1 MSVLLDAL
9 KKGEEQKSAAEE
21 TAKAAPGGVDAPA
34 PESAGDGGQEGAVA
48 GGAFSL
54 KAAAR
59 PVVAEMPSSA
69 EKEKTAEESTAPEA
83 KGARARVVAGRVFV
97 AGGGEEEDGAGGER
111 QRKVTG
117 MVALLV
123 LVVGGVG
130 GVFWSGL
137 IPGFDASLLDAQKDA
152 APVIARSRT
161 VAPDLVAAT
170 EESDIVA
177 LPKPS
182 VDVQREVR
190 FAALPQDGSGSDDDA
205 RDAVLRIIQ
214 QYTRSV
220 SGAQVDPLLSGGL
233 GGLDQAGEEV
243 VDPDVK
249 TDSEI
254 FSAALTKAETSE
266 NAFSAQKNREL
277 QLALQT
283 ATQLDREISIVI
295 KGQEAEKTEASD
307 ESEEQQ
313 VAASPAAIPSSP
325 AASPADDSVAQVA
338 QVQVEKSRIGSE
350 RKDLLARA
358 VSNYRKGRLVEA
370 EASYRRLLHGD
381 PTNVDGL
388 RGLAAVASATGRFQ
402 LAASTYLQILDYYPN
417 DPIAFAEL
425 VNLQEAGDSILGEQ
439 AIKKLIGKQPE
450 SDHRLYF
457 TLGNLYSEEGLW
469 THAQS
474 AYFEAFSRDSDNP
487 DYAFNLA
494 VVLDYLGKP
503 ALALRYYGDAL
514 RLSEFRPSGF
524 VISDAHARVRELSN

>member
-34 PESAGDGGQEGAVA
+34 PEPAGGGGQEGAVA

-59 PVVAEMPSSA
+59 PVAAEMPSSA

-97 AGGGEEEDGAGGER
+97 AGGGEEDGAGGER

-220 SGAQVDPLLSGGL
+220 SGTQADPLLSGGL

-243 VDPDVK
+243 ADPDVK

-295 KGQEAEKTEASD
+295 KGQETEKTDASD
-307 ESEEQQ
+307 KSEEQQ
-313 VAASPAAIPSSP
+313 VAALPASTPSP
-325 AASPADDSVAQVA
+325 AASPADDSVA

-469 THAQS
+469 TNAQS

>member
-59 PVVAEMPSSA
+59 PVAAEMPSSA
-69 EKEKTAEESTAPEA
+69 EKEKTAEESAAPEA

-97 AGGGEEEDGAGGER
+97 AGGDEEDSAGEER

-137 IPGFDASLLDAQKDA
+137 IPGFDASLFDAQKGA
-152 APVIARSRT
+152 APVIARART

-220 SGAQVDPLLSGGL
+220 SGAQADPLLSGGL

-307 ESEEQQ
+307 KSEEQQ
-313 VAASPAAIPSSP
+313 VAASPAAAPSP

-469 THAQS
+469 TNAQS
-474 AYFEAFSRDSDNP
+474 AYFEAFSRDVDNP

>member
-1 MSVLLDAL
+1 M
-9 KKGEEQKSAAEE
+9 
-21 TAKAAPGGVDAPA
+21 
-34 PESAGDGGQEGAVA
+34 
-48 GGAFSL
+48 
-54 KAAAR
+54 
-59 PVVAEMPSSA
+59 
-69 EKEKTAEESTAPEA
+69 
-83 KGARARVVAGRVFV
+83 
-97 AGGGEEEDGAGGER
+97 
-111 QRKVTG
+111 
-117 MVALLV
+117 
-123 LVVGGVG
+123 
-130 GVFWSGL
+130 
-137 IPGFDASLLDAQKDA
+137 
-152 APVIARSRT
+152 
-161 VAPDLVAAT
+161 
-170 EESDIVA
+170 
-177 LPKPS
+177 
-182 VDVQREVR
+182 
-190 FAALPQDGSGSDDDA
+190 
-205 RDAVLRIIQ
+205 
-214 QYTRSV
+214 
-220 SGAQVDPLLSGGL
+220 SGGL

-243 VDPDVK
+243 ADPDVK

-313 VAASPAAIPSSP
+313 VAASPAAAPSP

-469 THAQS
+469 TNAQS

-503 ALALRYYGDAL
+503 ALALRYYEDAL

>member
-21 TAKAAPGGVDAPA
+21 TAKAVPGAVDAPA
-34 PESAGDGGQEGAVA
+34 PESAGGGEQEGAVA

-59 PVVAEMPSSA
+59 PVAAEMPSSA
-69 EKEKTAEESTAPEA
+69 EKEKTAEESAAPEA

-97 AGGGEEEDGAGGER
+97 AGGGEEDDAGGER

-137 IPGFDASLLDAQKDA
+137 IPGFDASLLDAQKGA

-220 SGAQVDPLLSGGL
+220 SGTQADPLLSGGL

-243 VDPDVK
+243 ADPDVK

-307 ESEEQQ
+307 EFEEQQ
-313 VAASPAAIPSSP
+313 VAASPASAPSP

-469 THAQS
+469 TNAQS

>member
-34 PESAGDGGQEGAVA
+34 PESAGDRGQEGAVA

-59 PVVAEMPSSA
+59 PVAAEMPSSA
-69 EKEKTAEESTAPEA
+69 EKEKTAEESAAPEA

-97 AGGGEEEDGAGGER
+97 AGGGEEDDAGGER

-190 FAALPQDGSGSDDDA
+190 FAALDGSDSDDDT

-214 QYTRSV
+214 EYTRSV
-220 SGAQVDPLLSGGL
+220 SGTQVDPLLSGGL

-243 VDPDVK
+243 ADPDVK

-307 ESEEQQ
+307 KPEEQQ
-313 VAASPAAIPSSP
+313 VAALPAAAPSP
-325 AASPADDSVAQVA
+325 AASPTDDSVAQVA

-469 THAQS
+469 TNAQS

>member
-59 PVVAEMPSSA
+59 PVAAEMPSSA
-69 EKEKTAEESTAPEA
+69 EKEKTAEESAAPEA

-97 AGGGEEEDGAGGER
+97 AGGGEEDDAGGER

-190 FAALPQDGSGSDDDA
+190 FAALPQDGSSSDDDA

-220 SGAQVDPLLSGGL
+220 SGTQVDPLLSGGL

-243 VDPDVK
+243 ADPDAK

-307 ESEEQQ
+307 KSEEQQ
-313 VAASPAAIPSSP
+313 VAASPAAIPSP
-325 AASPADDSVAQVA
+325 AASSADDSVAQVA

-350 RKDLLARA
+350 RKDLLAHA

-469 THAQS
+469 TNAQS
-474 AYFEAFSRDSDNP
+474 AYFEAFSRDVDNP